1 VNVTEVATLT
11 DGLVLVL
18 NRNWIA
24 VHIASARKAISLLYR
39 GLAKVVLPEDY
50 STHTFDNWKELSR
63 NAVSGYIST
72 VSFKFVIPEVIV
84 LTLYGGIPRKD
95 MPLTRKAIF
104 ERDDN
109 TCQYCGR
116 RTKRENLTIDHV
128 IPRSRGG
135 SDNWSNLVL
144 ACLACNALKRNNT
157 PGEVG
162 LRLIRPP
169 RKPRWLPHVGLHID
183 VLKKP
188 GWQKFVNA
196 EHWVSESLSEEEAE

>member
-1 VNVTEVATLT
+1 MSSAGIATIT
-11 DGLVLVL
+11 DGSVLVL

-24 VHIASARKAISLLYR
+24 IHIASARKAVSLLYR
-39 GLAKVVLPEDY
+39 GLAKVVLPDDY
-50 STHTFDNWKELSR
+50 STYTFDNWKQLSR

-109 TCQYCGR
+109 TCQYCGK
-116 RTKRENLTIDHV
+116 RTRRENLTIDHV
-128 IPRSRGG
+128 IPKSRGG

-144 ACLACNALKRNNT
+144 ACLACNAVKRDSV
-157 PGEVG
+157 PVEVG
-162 LRLIRPP
+162 MRLIRQP
-169 RKPRWLPHVGLHID
+169 RKPRWVPHVGLHIEA
-183 VLKKP
+183 LRRP
-188 GWQKFVNA
+188 SWQKFVNTDY
-196 EHWVSESLSEEEAE
+196 WKSESISEEE